1 MKYLYAKLLL
11 SLLLINVGTAFAQQE
26 YTLQLM
32 DNLYQS
38 TYVNPAIVPKHKVN
52 VTILPALQVG
62 VANTGFNYNQLAA
75 QIETDES
82 GQRVINPETML
93 ANLRLDKKHY
103 ANMSGSVGLLAVG
116 FKAGKS
122 RFSFDIIE
130 KFQGRMNY
138 DDAILK
144 MAVNGN
150 TPGETIRMNNYRLNA
165 IHYHEASIGYNRKIL
180 TDDKLVVGGRLKA
193 LMGLGNVQTKKAE
206 IAITTGSEAEMYA
219 LNLQSDI
226 LVRTSGLDL
235 LGDDITTYISNTS
248 NLGFGADLGATY
260 QLDTKWSFGASL
272 VNVGFINWK
281 SNTANHRSEGNYT
294 FEGIDNDSLFS
305 SKAFKIDTRQLLD
318 SITNTFKFTETHE
331 AYRTGLPAQ
340 LYLTAYYQLARK
352 TTASAM
358 FNTSFIAPGIQKGLA
373 LGIRQDAGRWLQVSA
388 TYSMQARSYNNLGF
402 GLAINTGRKGLQLY
416 MLSDNV
422 VAALNPGG
430 AKVASVRTGLNF
442 VF

>member
-103 ANMSGSVGLLAVG
+103 ANMSGSIGLLSVG
-116 FKAGKS
+116 FKAGKN
-122 RFSFDIIE
+122 RFSLDVIE
-130 KFQGRMNY
+130 KFQGKMSY

-144 MAVNGN
+144 IAVYGN
-150 TPGETIRMNNYRLNA
+150 TPGETIRIDNYKLNA
-165 IHYHEASIGYNRKIL
+165 LHYHEASIGYNRKLL
-180 TDDKLVVGGRLKA
+180 TDDKLVVGGRLKV
-193 LMGLGNVQTKKAE
+193 LMGLGNVQTKRSE

-235 LGDDITTYISNTS
+235 LENDMASYVSNTN

-281 SNTANHRSEGNYT
+281 SNTANHQSKGSYT
-294 FEGIDNDSLFS
+294 FEGINNDSLFS
-305 SKAFKIDTRQLLD
+305 SKSFDIDTDQLLD

-331 AYRTGLPAQ
+331 AYHTGLPAQ

-352 TTASAM
+352 TTATAM
-358 FNTSFIAPGIQKGLA
+358 LNASFIAPGIQKGLA

-416 MLSDNV
+416 MVSDNV
-422 VAALNPGG
+422 MAALNPGG
-430 AKVASVRTGLNF
+430 AKVANIRTGLNF